1 MRNCQPARARVLTVL
16 NELGKEVNDMVAA
29 EEKEKQGYT
38 DGQKERSTPLVRDP
52 TKKKPKGIS
61 NARLKGHWETRT
73 KKPSISFN
81 IQIIF
86 LLLLLLF
93 V

>member
-1 MRNCQPARARVLTVL
+1 MRNCQPARAMVLTVL
-16 NELGKEVNDMVAA
+16 NELGKEVDDMMAVK
-29 EEKEKQGYT
+29 EKEKQGYT
-38 DGQKERSTPLVRDP
+38 GGQKKRSTPLVRDP
-52 TKKKPKGIS
+52 AKKKPKGIS
-61 NARLKGHWETRT
+61 NARLKGYWETRT

-86 LLLLLLF
+86 LFLLF